1 MRAKSRARRDVAIP
15 FACALPENHLRWP
28 AFMNILVVEDDP
40 RISDVLEY
48 ALKADGYEVET
59 AQRGREA
66 IEMARRSSP
75 GLIVLDVGLPDIDG
89 FEVCRMVR
97 TFSDVPVIF
106 LTSRSDEID
115 RVVGLE
121 IGGDDYVVKP
131 FSPRELLAR
140 IKAIL
145 RRNHR
150 PADASSAGAGAAN
163 HVRYGPITIDPEK
176 FRIHCHAR
184 EIVLTAQEFKLLEL
198 LVRSPG
204 RVFTR
209 AQVLNR
215 AWGDGGLV
223 TDRTIDVHVKSLR
236 KKFGEFEFIETVR
249 GIGYR
254 AREL

>member
-1 MRAKSRARRDVAIP
+1 
-15 FACALPENHLRWP
+15 
-28 AFMNILVVEDDP
+28 MNILVVEDDP

-48 ALKADGYEVET
+48 ALKADGYEVQT

-66 IEMARRSSP
+66 AEIARRSSP

-89 FEVCRMVR
+89 FEVCRIVR

-150 PADASSAGAGAAN
+150 PADALSAAEQL
-163 HVRYGPITIDPEK
+163 RYGPITIDPEK
-176 FRIHCHAR
+176 FRIHCQGR

-249 GIGYR
+249 GVGYR

>member
-1 MRAKSRARRDVAIP
+1 MKV
-15 FACALPENHLRWP
+15 
-28 AFMNILVVEDDP
+28 LVVEDDP

-48 ALKADGYEVET
+48 ALKADGYEVLK

-66 IEMARRSSP
+66 IELANRSSP
-75 GLIVLDVGLPDIDG
+75 ELIVLDVGLPDIDG
-89 FEVCRMVR
+89 FEVCRAVR
-97 TFSDVPVIF
+97 KSSDAPIIF

-140 IKAIL
+140 IKAI
-145 RRNHR
+145 RRRHDR
-150 PADASSAGAGAAN
+150 ATAQPAEAQSEPEL
-163 HVRYGPITIDPEK
+163 RYGPITIDPEK
-176 FRIHCHAR
+176 FRVRSGGR

-198 LVRSPG
+198 LVRHPG

-209 AQVLNR
+209 EQVLNR

-223 TDRTIDVHVKSLR
+223 ADRTIDVHVKSLR
-236 KKFGEFEFIETVR
+236 KKFGKFDFIETVR

>member
-1 MRAKSRARRDVAIP
+1 MKV
-15 FACALPENHLRWP
+15 
-28 AFMNILVVEDDP
+28 LVVEDDP
-40 RISDVLEY
+40 RISEVLEY
-48 ALKADGYEVET
+48 ALKADGYEVQT

-66 IEMARRSSP
+66 AEMARKSSP

-89 FEVCRMVR
+89 FEVCRLVR

-150 PADASSAGAGAAN
+150 PEKTKAEDSETALL
-163 HVRYGPITIDPEK
+163 RYGPITIDPEK
-176 FRIHCHAR
+176 FRIRCEGR
-184 EIVLTAQEFKLLEL
+184 EIILTAQEFKLLEL
-198 LVRSPG
+198 LVRHPG

-209 AQVLNR
+209 EQVLNR
-215 AWGDGGLV
+215 AWGEGGLV
-223 TDRTIDVHVKSLR
+223 ADRTIDVHVKSLR
-236 KKFGEFEFIETVR
+236 KKFGQFDFIETVR

-254 AREL
+254 LMVTT

>member
-1 MRAKSRARRDVAIP
+1 MK
-15 FACALPENHLRWP
+15 
-28 AFMNILVVEDDP
+28 ILVVEDDP
-40 RISDVLEY
+40 RISEVLEY
-48 ALKADGYEVET
+48 ALKADGYDVQT

-66 IEMARRSSP
+66 AEMARKSSP

-89 FEVCRMVR
+89 FEVCRLVR

-150 PADASSAGAGAAN
+150 PEKAGAYDREEA
-163 HVRYGPITIDPEK
+163 VLRYGPITIDPEK
-176 FRIHCHAR
+176 FRIHCDGR
-184 EIVLTAQEFKLLEL
+184 EIILTAQEFKLLEL
-198 LVRSPG
+198 LVRHPG

-209 AQVLNR
+209 EQVLNR
-215 AWGDGGLV
+215 AWGEGGLV
-223 TDRTIDVHVKSLR
+223 ADRTIDVHVKSLR
-236 KKFGEFEFIETVR
+236 KKFGKFEFIETVR

>member
-1 MRAKSRARRDVAIP
+1 MK
-15 FACALPENHLRWP
+15 
-28 AFMNILVVEDDP
+28 ILVVEDDP
-40 RISDVLEY
+40 RISEVLEY
-48 ALKADGYEVET
+48 ALKADGYDVQT

-66 IEMARRSSP
+66 VEIARKSLP

-89 FEVCRMVR
+89 FEVCRLVR
-97 TFSDVPVIF
+97 TFSNVPVIF

-150 PADASSAGAGAAN
+150 PEPAAKAEDREEALL
-163 HVRYGPITIDPEK
+163 RYGPITIDPEK
-176 FRIHCHAR
+176 FRIHCHGR

-198 LVRSPG
+198 LVRHPG

-209 AQVLNR
+209 EQVLNR
-215 AWGDGGLV
+215 AWGEGGLV
-223 TDRTIDVHVKSLR
+223 ADRTIDVHVKSLR
-236 KKFGEFEFIETVR
+236 KKFDQFEFIETVR

>member
-1 MRAKSRARRDVAIP
+1 MKV
-15 FACALPENHLRWP
+15 
-28 AFMNILVVEDDP
+28 LVVEDDP
-40 RISDVLEY
+40 RISEVLEY
-48 ALKADGYEVET
+48 ALKAEGYEIQT

-66 IEMARRSSP
+66 IEIAKRSSP
-75 GLIVLDVGLPDIDG
+75 ALIVLDVGLPDIDG
-89 FEVCRMVR
+89 FEVCRSVR
-97 TFSDVPVIF
+97 TFSDIPIIF

-140 IKAIL
+140 IKAIR
-145 RRNHR
+145 RRNDR
-150 PADASSAGAGAAN
+150 PAAKAAAETQRGN
-163 HVRYGPITIDPEK
+163 ELRYGPITIDPQR
-176 FRIHCHAR
+176 FRIQCQDR

-198 LVRSPG
+198 LVRHPG

-209 AQVLNR
+209 EQVLNR
-215 AWGDGGLV
+215 AWGEGGLV
-223 TDRTIDVHVKSLR
+223 TDRTIDVHIKSLR
-236 KKFGEFEFIETVR
+236 KKFGKFEFIETVR

>member
-1 MRAKSRARRDVAIP
+1 MK
-15 FACALPENHLRWP
+15 
-28 AFMNILVVEDDP
+28 ILVVEDDP

-66 IEMARRSSP
+66 VEIARQSSP

-89 FEVCRMVR
+89 FEVCRILR
-97 TFSDVPVIF
+97 KSSDVPVIF

-121 IGGDDYVVKP
+121 IGGDDYMVKP

-140 IKAIL
+140 IRAIQ
-145 RRNHR
+145 RRNQR
-150 PADASSAGAGAAN
+150 VETKPESDAKREL
-163 HVRYGPITIDPEK
+163 RYGPITIDPEK
-176 FRIHCHAR
+176 FRIRCQGR
-184 EIVLTAQEFKLLEL
+184 EVLLTAQEFKLLEL
-198 LVRSPG
+198 LARHPG

-209 AQVLNR
+209 EQVLNR
-215 AWGDGGLV
+215 AWGDDGLV
-223 TDRTIDVHVKSLR
+223 ADRTIDVHVRSLR
-236 KKFGEFEFIETVR
+236 RKFGDFEFIETVR
-249 GIGYR
+249 GVGYR

>member
-1 MRAKSRARRDVAIP
+1 
-15 FACALPENHLRWP
+15 
-28 AFMNILVVEDDP
+28 MNILVVEDDP

-48 ALKADGYEVET
+48 ALKAEGYEVQT

-66 IEMARRSSP
+66 AEVARSISP

-89 FEVCRMVR
+89 FEVCRIVR

-121 IGGDDYVVKP
+121 IGGDDYMVKP

-140 IKAIL
+140 IKAIR
-145 RRNHR
+145 RRNQR
-150 PADASSAGAGAAN
+150 PEASAITDSKN
-163 HVRYGPITIDPEK
+163 QLRYGPITIDPEK
-176 FRIHCHAR
+176 FRIHCHGR

-198 LVRSPG
+198 LVRHPG

-209 AQVLNR
+209 EQVLDR
-215 AWGDGGLV
+215 AWGEGGLV
-223 TDRTIDVHVKSLR
+223 ADRTIDVHVKSLR
-236 KKFGEFEFIETVR
+236 RKFGDLEFIETVR
-249 GIGYR
+249 GVGYR

>member
-1 MRAKSRARRDVAIP
+1 MKV
-15 FACALPENHLRWP
+15 
-28 AFMNILVVEDDP
+28 LVVEDDP
-40 RISDVLEY
+40 RIAEVLDY
-48 ALKADGYEVET
+48 ALKAEGYAVEK

-66 IEMARRSSP
+66 IEIAQRSAP
-75 GLIVLDVGLPDIDG
+75 DLIVLDVGLPDVDG
-89 FEVCRMVR
+89 FEVCRSIR
-97 TFSDVPVIF
+97 KFSDVPVIF

-140 IKAIL
+140 IKAI
-145 RRNHR
+145 RRRHDR
-150 PADASSAGAGAAN
+150 ATSAPAEASSETE
-163 HVRYGPITIDPEK
+163 VRYGPITIDPEK
-176 FRIHCHAR
+176 FQVTSGTR

-198 LVRSPG
+198 LVRNPG

-223 TDRTIDVHVKSLR
+223 TDRTIDVHVKTLR
-236 KKFGEFEFIETVR
+236 KKFGKFDFIETVR

>member
-1 MRAKSRARRDVAIP
+1 MKV
-15 FACALPENHLRWP
+15 
-28 AFMNILVVEDDP
+28 LVVEDDP

-48 ALKADGYEVET
+48 ALKAEGYEVQT

-66 IEMARRSSP
+66 TEMVKRSSP
-75 GLIVLDVGLPDIDG
+75 SLIVLDVGLPDIDG
-89 FEVCRMVR
+89 FEVCRTVR

-140 IKAIL
+140 IKAIR
-145 RRNHR
+145 RRNDR
-150 PADASSAGAGAAN
+150 QGAKPAPDPSEN
-163 HVRYGPITIDPEK
+163 ELRYGPLTIDPDK
-176 FRIHCHAR
+176 FRIHCQGR
-184 EIVLTAQEFKLLEL
+184 EIILTAQEFKLLEL
-198 LVRSPG
+198 LVKHPG

-236 KKFGEFEFIETVR
+236 KKFGKFEFIETVR

>member
-1 MRAKSRARRDVAIP
+1 
-15 FACALPENHLRWP
+15 
-28 AFMNILVVEDDP
+28 MNVLVVEDDP
-40 RISDVLEY
+40 RITDVLVY
-48 ALKADGYEVET
+48 ALKAEGYEVQT

-66 IEMARRSSP
+66 IEIAKRSSLS
-75 GLIVLDVGLPDIDG
+75 LIVLDVGLPDVDG
-89 FEVCRMVR
+89 FEVCRIVR

-140 IKAIL
+140 IKAIR
-145 RRNHR
+145 RRNDR
-150 PADASSAGAGAAN
+150 PALSPAEESGADELG
-163 HVRYGPITIDPEK
+163 YGPLTIDPGK
-176 FRIHCHAR
+176 FRVVCQGR
-184 EIVLTAQEFKLLEL
+184 EVLLTAQEFKLVEL
-198 LVRSPG
+198 LVKHPG

-209 AQVLNR
+209 AQLLNR

-223 TDRTIDVHVKSLR
+223 TDRTIDVHVKSVR
-236 KKFGEFEFIETVR
+236 KKFGTFDFIETVR

>member
-1 MRAKSRARRDVAIP
+1 MK
-15 FACALPENHLRWP
+15 
-28 AFMNILVVEDDP
+28 ILVVEDDP

-48 ALKADGYEVET
+48 ALKTEGYEVQT

-66 IEMARRSSP
+66 TEIARRSSP
-75 GLIVLDVGLPDIDG
+75 SLIVLDVGLPDIDG
-89 FEVCRMVR
+89 FEVCRIVR

-121 IGGDDYVVKP
+121 IGGDDYMVKP

-140 IKAIL
+140 IKAIR
-145 RRNHR
+145 RRNQR
-150 PADASSAGAGAAN
+150 PESAPASGSKSQL
-163 HVRYGPITIDPEK
+163 RYGPITIDPEK
-176 FRIHCHAR
+176 FRIHCHGR

-198 LVRSPG
+198 LVRHPG

-209 AQVLNR
+209 EQVLDR
-215 AWGDGGLV
+215 AWGEDGLV
-223 TDRTIDVHVKSLR
+223 ADRTIDVHVKSLR
-236 KKFGEFEFIETVR
+236 RKFGDLEFIETVR
-249 GIGYR
+249 GVGYR

>member
-1 MRAKSRARRDVAIP
+1 MKV
-15 FACALPENHLRWP
+15 
-28 AFMNILVVEDDP
+28 LVVEDDP

-48 ALKADGYEVET
+48 ALKADGYEVQK

-66 IEMARRSSP
+66 IEMATQFSP
-75 GLIVLDVGLPDIDG
+75 ALIVLDVGLPDIDG
-89 FEVCRMVR
+89 FEVCRSIR
-97 TFSDVPVIF
+97 KGSDVPVIF

-140 IKAIL
+140 IKAI
-145 RRNHR
+145 RRRHDR
-150 PADASSAGAGAAN
+150 PATSPAESETGREL
-163 HVRYGPITIDPEK
+163 RYGPITIDPEK
-176 FRIHCHAR
+176 FRVRLSGR
-184 EIVLTAQEFKLLEL
+184 EILLTAQEFKLLEL
-198 LVRSPG
+198 LVRHPG

-209 AQVLNR
+209 EQVLNR

-223 TDRTIDVHVKSLR
+223 ADRTIDVHVKSLR
-236 KKFGEFEFIETVR
+236 KKFGKHDFIETVR

>member
-1 MRAKSRARRDVAIP
+1 MK
-15 FACALPENHLRWP
+15 
-28 AFMNILVVEDDP
+28 ILVVEDDP
-40 RISDVLEY
+40 RITDVLEY
-48 ALKADGYEVET
+48 ALKAEGYEVQT

-66 IEMARRSSP
+66 IQLAKRSAP

-97 TFSDVPVIF
+97 TFSEVPVLF
-106 LTSRSDEID
+106 LTSRADEID

-150 PADASSAGAGAAN
+150 PQTAKAEDEAPAQL
-163 HVRYGPITIDPEK
+163 HYGPITIDPGK
-176 FRIHCHAR
+176 FQVRCDKRA
-184 EIVLTAQEFKLLEL
+184 IVLTAQEFKLLEL
-198 LVRSPG
+198 LVRQPG

-209 AQVLNR
+209 AQALNR
-215 AWGDGGLV
+215 AWGEGGLV
-223 TDRTIDVHVKSLR
+223 TDRTIDVHVKTLR
-236 KKFGEFEFIETVR
+236 KKFGKFDFIETVR

>member
-1 MRAKSRARRDVAIP
+1 
-15 FACALPENHLRWP
+15 
-28 AFMNILVVEDDP
+28 MNILVVEDDP

-48 ALKADGYEVET
+48 ALKADGYEVQT

-66 IEMARRSSP
+66 IELVRSFSP
-75 GLIVLDVGLPDIDG
+75 SLIVLDVGLPDIDG
-89 FEVCRMVR
+89 FEVCRILR
-97 TFSDVPVIF
+97 TFSDVPVVF

-140 IKAIL
+140 IKAIR
-145 RRNHR
+145 RRNDR
-150 PADASSAGAGAAN
+150 PASVPVEDRSEEL
-163 HVRYGPITIDPEK
+163 RYGPITIDPEK
-176 FRIHCHAR
+176 FRIQCQGR
-184 EIVLTAQEFKLLEL
+184 EVVLTAQEFKLLEL
-198 LVRSPG
+198 LIKNPG

-236 KKFGEFEFIETVR
+236 KKFGKFEFIETVR

>member
-1 MRAKSRARRDVAIP
+1 
-15 FACALPENHLRWP
+15 
-28 AFMNILVVEDDP
+28 MNVLVIEDDP

-48 ALKADGYEVET
+48 ALKTDGYDVQT

-66 IEMARRSSP
+66 TEIARSSSP

-89 FEVCRMVR
+89 FEVCRIVR

-121 IGGDDYVVKP
+121 IGGDDYMVKP

-140 IKAIL
+140 IKAIR
-145 RRNHR
+145 RRNQR
-150 PADASSAGAGAAN
+150 PGSAPASASKSQL
-163 HVRYGPITIDPEK
+163 RYGPITIDPEK
-176 FRIHCHAR
+176 FRILCHGR

-198 LVRSPG
+198 LVRHPG

-209 AQVLNR
+209 EQVLNH
-215 AWGDGGLV
+215 AWSEDGLV
-223 TDRTIDVHVKSLR
+223 ADRTIDVHVKSLR
-236 KKFGEFEFIETVR
+236 RKFGDLEFIETVR
-249 GIGYR
+249 GVGYR

>member
-1 MRAKSRARRDVAIP
+1 MKPMEV
-15 FACALPENHLRWP
+15 
-28 AFMNILVVEDDP
+28 LVVEDDP
-40 RISDVLEY
+40 RISDVLQY
-48 ALKADGYEVET
+48 ALKAEGYEVRT
-59 AQRGREA
+59 SQRGREA
-66 IEMARRSSP
+66 IELARDSPP

-89 FEVCRMVR
+89 FEVCRTLR
-97 TFSDVPVIF
+97 TFSEVPVIF

-140 IKAIL
+140 IKAIR
-145 RRNHR
+145 RRNDR
-150 PADASSAGAGAAN
+150 PVSAPAEDREADELRS
-163 HVRYGPITIDPEK
+163 GPLTVDATK
-176 FRIHCHAR
+176 FRVHCEGR
-184 EIVLTAQEFKLLEL
+184 EVVLTAQEFKLLEL
-198 LVRSPG
+198 LIRSPG

-209 AQVLNR
+209 SQLLNR

-236 KKFGEFEFIETVR
+236 KKFGKFEFIETVR

-254 AREL
+254 AQEL

>member
-1 MRAKSRARRDVAIP
+1 
-15 FACALPENHLRWP
+15 
-28 AFMNILVVEDDP
+28 MNVLVVEDDP
-40 RISDVLEY
+40 RISEVLEY
-48 ALKADGYEVET
+48 ALKAEGFAVRT

-66 IEMARRSSP
+66 IEMAKHSSP
-75 GLIVLDVGLPDIDG
+75 ALIVLDVGLPDIDG
-89 FEVCRMVR
+89 FEVCRTVR
-97 TFSDVPVIF
+97 KYSDVPIIF

-140 IKAIL
+140 IKAI
-145 RRNHR
+145 RRRHER
-150 PADASSAGAGAAN
+150 AAAPP
-163 HVRYGPITIDPEK
+163 VETKSESEWRYGPITIDSEK
-176 FRIHCHAR
+176 FRVRSGGR

-198 LVRSPG
+198 LVKHPG

-209 AQVLNR
+209 EQVLNR
-215 AWGDGGLV
+215 AWGEGGLV
-223 TDRTIDVHVKSLR
+223 ADRTIDVHVKSLR
-236 KKFGEFEFIETVR
+236 KKFGKFEFIETVR

>member
-1 MRAKSRARRDVAIP
+1 
-15 FACALPENHLRWP
+15 
-28 AFMNILVVEDDP
+28 MNILVVEDDP

-48 ALKADGYEVET
+48 ALKAEGYEVQT

-66 IEMARRSSP
+66 AEMARNVSP

-121 IGGDDYVVKP
+121 IGGDDYMVKP
-131 FSPRELLAR
+131 FSPRELVAR
-140 IKAIL
+140 IKAIR
-145 RRNHR
+145 RRNQR
-150 PADASSAGAGAAN
+150 PEAPAPKDSKAKF
-163 HVRYGPITIDPEK
+163 HYGPIAIDAEK
-176 FRIHCHAR
+176 FQIRCHGR
-184 EIVLTAQEFKLLEL
+184 DIPLTAQEFKLLEL
-198 LVRSPG
+198 LVKHPG

-209 AQVLNR
+209 QQVLDR
-215 AWGDGGLV
+215 AWGDDV
-223 TDRTIDVHVKSLR
+223 FVADRTIDVHVKSLR
-236 KKFGEFEFIETVR
+236 KKFGDLEFIETVR
-249 GIGYR
+249 GVGYR

>member
-1 MRAKSRARRDVAIP
+1 MKV
-15 FACALPENHLRWP
+15 
-28 AFMNILVVEDDP
+28 LVVEDDP

-48 ALKADGYEVET
+48 ALKAEGHEVHK

-66 IEMARRSSP
+66 IDLAARLSP
-75 GLIVLDVGLPDIDG
+75 ALIVLDVGLPDIDG
-89 FEVCRMVR
+89 FEVCRSLR
-97 TFSDVPVIF
+97 KFSDVPVIF

-140 IKAIL
+140 IKAI
-145 RRNHR
+145 RRRHEHS
-150 PADASSAGAGAAN
+150 AVASSEAQSN
-163 HVRYGPITIDPEK
+163 TELSYGPITIDPEK
-176 FRIHCHAR
+176 FRVRSDNR
-184 EIVLTAQEFKLLEL
+184 EIVLTAQEFKLVEL
-198 LVRSPG
+198 LVRHPG

-209 AQVLNR
+209 EQLLNR
-215 AWGDGGLV
+215 AWGDGGIV
-223 TDRTIDVHVKSLR
+223 ADRTIDVHVKSLR
-236 KKFGEFEFIETVR
+236 KKFGKFDFIETVR